1 MSNVRREL
9 DSVVDRMIL
18 DLDRVVKELGK
29 EIRPREEGT
38 IARAKGELTFL
49 LHTMRIRQGE
59 LDRSND
65 YADYL
70 KRRKLKEAS

>member
-1 MSNVRREL
+1 MSAVRKEL

-18 DLDRVVKELGK
+18 DLDRVAKELGK

-38 IARAKGELTFL
+38 IARAKGELNFL

-59 LDRSND
+59 LDRSD
-65 YADYL
+65 EHYEYL
-70 KRRKLKEAS
+70 KRRKMKEAS

>member
-1 MSNVRREL
+1 MCTIRKEL

-38 IARAKGELTFL
+38 IARAKGELSFL
-49 LHTMRIRQGE
+49 LHTMRIRQNE
-59 LDRSND
+59 LDMS
-65 YADYL
+65 ADHAEYL

>member
-1 MSNVRREL
+1 MSTVRREL
-9 DSVVDRMIL
+9 DSVVDRMIM
-18 DLDRVVKELGK
+18 DLDRVTKELGK

-38 IARAKGELTFL
+38 IARAKGELNFL

-59 LDRSND
+59 LDRSAD

>member
-1 MSNVRREL
+1 MCTVRKEL

-38 IARAKGELTFL
+38 IARAKGELNFL
-49 LHTMRIRQGE
+49 LHTMRIRQNE
-59 LDRSND
+59 LDMS
-65 YADYL
+65 ADHAEYL
-70 KRRKLKEAS
+70 KRRKMKEAS

>member
-1 MSNVRREL
+1 MSTIRKEL

-38 IARAKGELTFL
+38 IARAKGELNFL
-49 LHTMRIRQGE
+49 LHTMRIRQNE
-59 LDRSND
+59 LDMS
-65 YADYL
+65 ADHAEYL